1 MNISI
6 LYNGNPKNLPITSCC
21 LNSLFILDKCIPLW
35 RHFSSGVDHN
45 VTSLCSFLKFAS
57 VAAAYTQVN
66 NDIFSV
72 STAFSWLVFHSYDL
86 LKAKTWSVPPP
97 ILSPACSF
105 EGCLLDPT
113 FGYLSVA
120 WDFNHPNL
128 AFEFLPYHST
138 TLHCLSFICSNC
150 QTYASIYIKIT
161 PSSAAFLFIPYACPH
176 TTISLELL

>member
-1 MNISI
+1 MAIFFTAILSFYTQLLYCHLRLTLIFTSLTQVTAFVMNISI

-45 VTSLCSFLKFAS
+45 VTSLCSSLKFAS

-97 ILSPACSF
+97 IFSPACSF
-105 EGCLLDPT
+105 EGC
-113 FGYLSVA
+113 V
-120 WDFNHPNL
+120 
-128 AFEFLPYHST
+128 
-138 TLHCLSFICSNC
+138 C
-150 QTYASIYIKIT
+150 
-161 PSSAAFLFIPYACPH
+161 
-176 TTISLELL
+176 